1 MATFGEIHPTIK
13 KHYDLKGSVI
23 VFEIFVD
30 KVPFPK
36 KRKLIRP
43 SIKISEFQPVDRDF
57 SFVCEVDCE
66 VESIRRAIVSS
77 EKDLITEARIFDI
90 FDGEEAE
97 NQLGKNK
104 KSVAFMVRLQPFDTT
119 FTDNDLELVSQKII
133 TNVKN
138 ATGALLRA

>member
-1 MATFGEIHPTIK
+1 MSS
-13 KHYDLKGSVI
+13 DLHGKY
-23 VFEIFVD
+23 
-30 KVPFPK
+30 
-36 KRKLIRP
+36 R
-43 SIKISEFQPVDRDF
+43 
-57 SFVCEVDCE
+57 
-66 VESIRRAIVSS
+66 IRRIPF
-77 EKDLITEARIFDI
+77 LDI

-119 FTDNDLELVSQKII
+119 FTDHDLELVSQKII